1 MYKLEI
7 VYSPKYYCRHIL
19 PTPPVPQTLGQ
30 ASLMRLILQYLI
42 TRNRSNYCQSIKS
55 ISSPSTINMVYALAY
70 LLTTSPRQYAAIIN
84 QSWIPKMFFLSD
96 KL

>member
-30 ASLMRLILQYLI
+30 ASLMRLILQYI
-42 TRNRSNYCQSIKS
+42 SNNKEQIK
-55 ISSPSTINMVYALAY
+55 
-70 LLTTSPRQYAAIIN
+70 LLSKQ
-84 QSWIPKMFFLSD
+84 K
-96 KL
+96 KH